1 MQIQYAPLCVAFCSF
16 SIREKKKTNCTGPPS
31 VAVHPPAPCSCQKR
45 QQRQI
50 QLSVLCW
57 KINKTLKVS
66 RVKAVSCGDG
76 LFVNLLLCACFH
88 HIKEG
93 VGGAGGSTRSSPW
106 LGLCR
111 GVTWGEIG

>member
-31 VAVHPPAPCSCQKR
+31 VAVHPPAPCFCQKR

-66 RVKAVSCGDG
+66 RVKAVSCGYG

-93 VGGAGGSTRSSPW
+93 VGGQGGEHPEQPLAWPVQGSDV
-106 LGLCR
+106 G
-111 GVTWGEIG
+111 